1 MLDKDLFRLARG
13 SGKYVALA
21 VAVSVVAML
30 LNLAITACICVIIAL
45 AAEGAQAD
53 AYLAPALLA
62 AAGVLLRVPAGI
74 AVNRIKARLGAK
86 VKKELRAKTYD
97 KILALGVRTTEEM
110 SMAGLTQV
118 SMEGIEQLDLYYS
131 TYLPQFFF
139 SMIAPIVLFTT
150 CVFIDWRTAVVLIA
164 CVPLIPVSIVAVS
177 KYAKRIFAKYWG
189 KYTSMGDGFLD
200 SVQGLKELKIFKAD
214 GRYHDRMNEKA
225 EEFRKITMKV
235 LVMQLASTTIMDLV
249 AFGGAGA
256 GIALAISGVVNG
268 YLDPF
273 KALFLILVAVEF
285 FLPLRA
291 LGSAFHVAM
300 NGASAG
306 KKIKALLDA
315 KPPVWGK
322 GEVKQGEV
330 KLEDVTFSYD
340 GKRDVLKNVDM
351 VFGRGITAI
360 VGESGS
366 GKSTIVGLIT
376 GALRPQKGRVS
387 VAGQSFE
394 EFGRESYYSHLSVV
408 SYNTY
413 IFNES
418 VRDNFRLA
426 KKDVSDEAIYAALK
440 KVNLDVFVR
449 ESGGLD
455 KIITEDAGNISGGQ
469 KQRLALAVNLAADK
483 DIYVFDEATS
493 NIDIESEAII
503 MDNIRALSQSAT
515 VIVISHRLENVVRA
529 DNIYYLKDGEVRERG
544 THDELCK
551 EKGEYSALYNTQKQL
566 EQGYMQYA
574 KGGAL

>member
-62 AAGVLLRVPAGI
+62 AAGVLLRIPAGI

-97 KILALGVRTTEEM
+97 KILTLGVRTTEEM

-139 SMIAPIVLFTT
+139 SMIAPIVLFIT

-322 GEVKQGEV
+322 GEVKKGEV

-394 EFGRESYYSHLSVV
+394 DFGRESYYSHLSVV

-469 KQRLALAVNLAADK
+469 KQRLALAVNLAAGK

>member
-97 KILALGVRTTEEM
+97 KILTLGVRTTEEM

-139 SMIAPIVLFTT
+139 SMIAPIVLFIT

-322 GEVKQGEV
+322 GEVKKGEV

-394 EFGRESYYSHLSVV
+394 DFSRESYYSHLSVV

-440 KVNLDVFVR
+440 KVNLDIFVR

-469 KQRLALAVNLAADK
+469 KQRLALAVNLAAGK

>member
-62 AAGVLLRVPAGI
+62 AAGVLLRIPAGI

-97 KILALGVRTTEEM
+97 KILTLGVRTTEEM

-139 SMIAPIVLFTT
+139 SMIAPIVLFIT

-394 EFGRESYYSHLSVV
+394 DFSRESYYSHLSVV

-469 KQRLALAVNLAADK
+469 KQRLALAVNLAAGK